1 MCESVSSNTQYTQK
15 GPQSKAKARN
25 GTEKDV
31 STMFV
36 NPAEQVV
43 RRSKLGHIGPGT
55 NHQNVK
61 RIRNPPRKRIRLR
74 EMSKTMSARTIL
86 GTHAMHLAC
95 MEKWRP

>member
-1 MCESVSSNTQYTQK
+1 MCEFVSSNTQHTQK
-15 GPQSKAKARN
+15 GPQSKAKAIMERR
-25 GTEKDV
+25 KDDV

-61 RIRNPPRKRIRLR
+61 RIRTPHPHTKENKASGDVEDDEWAHNTRNPC
-74 EMSKTMSARTIL
+74 
-86 GTHAMHLAC
+86 HAPGL
-95 MEKWRP
+95 